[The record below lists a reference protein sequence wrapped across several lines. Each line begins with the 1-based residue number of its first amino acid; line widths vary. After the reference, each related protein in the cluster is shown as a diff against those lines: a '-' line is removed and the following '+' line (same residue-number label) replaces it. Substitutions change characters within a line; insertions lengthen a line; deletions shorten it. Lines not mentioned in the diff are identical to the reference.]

1 MQEKI
6 LILDFG
12 SQYTELIAKR
22 IRKLRVYSE
31 VKPFDYS
38 FELIKK
44 DYEAGVLKG
53 IILSGGPNSIYD
65 SEALLCDLAILDL
78 PVPILG
84 ICYGMQLLADH
95 FGAKVLRSD
104 TREYGK
110 AELFINAGFQGDKNS
125 LFYDINRET
134 KNAEIGVSQHYEGTV
149 AENAEIGVPQ
159 HYESIVAERAS
170 SRLRRTNDRSVL
182 RVHEDHEDD
191 ENAEIGVPQQCHE
204 TAIFVWMSHC
214 DYVSELEPVS
224 ILNNFKI
231 SARTANTAIAAFED
245 TARKLYGVQFHP
257 EVTHSEYGAEILS
270 NFILNICKCSQ
281 DWDMQSF
288 INDQIDSIRN
298 TVGEQKVLL
307 ALSGGVDSSTLAFL
321 LKEAVG
327 DQLICMFIDHGFMRK
342 NEPEELM
349 QSFNQ
354 DFGIQILYINAKE
367 KFMNALAGVSDPEQK
382 RKIIGREFIYT
393 FQEEVAKLKAPAFAL
408 SAVSISSD
416 SENAELVMHKQCR
429 EMEIKF
435 LAQGTLYSDLIE
447 SSGVRIDSKT
457 GKRVAASIKSHHN
470 VGGLPDDLKF
480 TLIEPLKTLFKD
492 EVRELAKALGVPEYI
507 VRRHPFPG
515 PGLAI
520 RVLGELTEDK
530 LKMVA
535 DSDFIVR
542 EELIKA
548 NAYDSV
554 WQIFT
559 AVLPVKSVGVMGDKR
574 TYAHPIVLRAVT
586 SEDAMTADWARMPYE
601 LLAKI
606 SNRIINEVDGVN
618 RVVYD
623 ITSKPP
629 ATIEWE

>member
-44 DYEAGVLKG
+44 DYEAGILKG

-125 LFYDINRET
+125 LFYGINRET
-134 KNAEIGVSQHYEGTV
+134 
-149 AENAEIGVPQ
+149 ENAETRI
-159 HYESIVAERAS
+159 S
-170 SRLRRTNDRSVL
+170 
-182 RVHEDHEDD
+182 
-191 ENAEIGVPQQCHE
+191 QQCE
-204 TAIFVWMSHC
+204 AAISVWMSHC
-214 DYVSELEPVS
+214 DYVSELEPVN
-224 ILNNFKI
+224 ILNNEAFSDNLSTKKVNFKI
-231 SARTANTAIAAFED
+231 SAKTVNTAIAAFED
-245 TARKLYGVQFHP
+245 TTRKLYGVQFHP
-257 EVTHSEYGAEILS
+257 EVTHSEFGTEIIS

-288 INDQIDSIRN
+288 INDQIESIKN
-298 TVGEQKVLL
+298 TVGKKKVLL

-321 LKEAVG
+321 LKEAIG

-349 QSFNQ
+349 QSFQQ

-367 KFMNALAGVSDPEQK
+367 KFMTALAGVSDPEQK

-393 FQEEVAKLKAPAFAL
+393 FQEEVATLESP
-408 SAVSISSD
+408 
-416 SENAELVMHKQCR
+416 
-429 EMEIKF
+429 EIDF

-447 SSGVRIDSKT
+447 SSGIRIDSKT

-492 EVRELAKALGVPEYI
+492 EVRELAKSLGVPEYI

>member
-134 KNAEIGVSQHYEGTV
+134 KNAEIGV
-149 AENAEIGVPQ
+149 
-159 HYESIVAERAS
+159 
-170 SRLRRTNDRSVL
+170 
-182 RVHEDHEDD
+182 
-191 ENAEIGVPQQCHE
+191 PQQCHE
-204 TAIFVWMSHC
+204 TAISVWMSHC

-367 KFMNALAGVSDPEQK
+367 KFMNALAGVADPEQK

-408 SAVSISSD
+408 SAASISSD
-416 SENAELVMHKQCR
+416 SENAELVMHKQCS

-530 LKMVA
+530 LRMVA

>member
-1 MQEKI
+1 MQQKI

-65 SEALLCDLAILDL
+65 AEALLCDLAILDL

-125 LFYDINRET
+125 LFYGINRET
-134 KNAEIGVSQHYEGTV
+134 ENDN
-149 AENAEIGVPQ
+149 ENAEVGVPQ
-159 HYESIVAERAS
+159 PCDEVAIS
-170 SRLRRTNDRSVL
+170 
-182 RVHEDHEDD
+182 
-191 ENAEIGVPQQCHE
+191 
-204 TAIFVWMSHC
+204 VWMSHC
-214 DYVSELEPVS
+214 DYVSEQCH
-224 ILNNFKI
+224 FKI

-257 EVTHSEYGAEILS
+257 EVTHSEFGTEILS

-288 INDQIDSIRN
+288 INDQIESIKN
-298 TVGEQKVLL
+298 TVEKKKVLL

-321 LKEAVG
+321 LKEAIG

-349 QSFNQ
+349 QSFQQ

-367 KFMNALAGVSDPEQK
+367 KFMTALAGVSDPEQK

-393 FQEEVAKLKAPAFAL
+393 FQEEVAKLQSP
-408 SAVSISSD
+408 
-416 SENAELVMHKQCR
+416 
-429 EMEIKF
+429 EIDF

-492 EVRELAKALGVPEYI
+492 EVRELAKALEVPEYI
-507 VRRHPFPG
+507 IRRHPFPG

-520 RVLGELTEDK
+520 RVLGELTKDK

>member
-44 DYEAGVLKG
+44 DYEAGILKG

-65 SEALLCDLAILDL
+65 AEALLCDLAILDL
-78 PVPILG
+78 PLPILG

-110 AELFINAGFQGDKNS
+110 AELFINTGFQDDKSS
-125 LFYDINRET
+125 LFYGINRET
-134 KNAEIGVSQHYEGTV
+134 ENARIGVSQQCEV
-149 AENAEIGVPQ
+149 AI
-159 HYESIVAERAS
+159 S
-170 SRLRRTNDRSVL
+170 
-182 RVHEDHEDD
+182 
-191 ENAEIGVPQQCHE
+191 
-204 TAIFVWMSHC
+204 VWMSHC
-214 DYVSELEPVS
+214 DYVSGIEPVNKES
-224 ILNNFKI
+224 FSDNLSEKKVNFKI

-288 INDQIDSIRN
+288 INDQIESIRN
-298 TVGEQKVLL
+298 TVAEQKVLL

-321 LKEAVG
+321 LKEAIG

-349 QSFNQ
+349 ESFQQ

-367 KFMNALAGVSDPEQK
+367 KFMTALAGVSDPEQK

-393 FQEEVAKLKAPAFAL
+393 FQEEVAKL
-408 SAVSISSD
+408 
-416 SENAELVMHKQCR
+416 QCP
-429 EMEIKF
+429 EIDF

-507 VRRHPFPG
+507 VHRHPFPG

-520 RVLGELTEDK
+520 RVLGELTKDK

>member
-6 LILDFG
+6 LILDFV

-134 KNAEIGVSQHYEGTV
+134 
-149 AENAEIGVPQ
+149 ENAEIGVPQ
-159 HYESIVAERAS
+159 HYESIVA
-170 SRLRRTNDRSVL
+170 
-182 RVHEDHEDD
+182 

-408 SAVSISSD
+408 SAASISSD
-416 SENAELVMHKQCR
+416 SENAELVMHKQCS

-530 LKMVA
+530 LRMVA

>member
-22 IRKLRVYSE
+22 VRKLRVYSE

-38 FELIKK
+38 FEFIKK
-44 DYEAGVLKG
+44 DYEAGILKG

-110 AELFINAGFQGDKNS
+110 AELFINTGFQGDKNS
-125 LFYDINRET
+125 LFYGI
-134 KNAEIGVSQHYEGTV
+134 K
-149 AENAEIGVPQ
+149 
-159 HYESIVAERAS
+159 
-170 SRLRRTNDRSVL
+170 
-182 RVHEDHEDD
+182 HEDD
-191 ENAEIGVPQQCHE
+191 ENAEIGVPQQCYE
-204 TAIFVWMSHC
+204 VAISVWMSHC
-214 DYVSELEPVS
+214 DYVSEQCH
-224 ILNNFKI
+224 FKI

-257 EVTHSEYGAEILS
+257 EVTHSEFGTEIIS

-288 INDQIDSIRN
+288 INDQIESIRN
-298 TVGEQKVLL
+298 TVGKKKVLL

-321 LKEAVG
+321 LKKAIG

-349 QSFNQ
+349 QSFQQ
-354 DFGIQILYINAKE
+354 DFGIQIMYINAKD
-367 KFMNALAGVSDPEQK
+367 KFMTALAGVSDPEQK

-393 FQEEVAKLKAPAFAL
+393 FQEEVAKLKAPTLAL
-408 SAVSISSD
+408 SAVSINSD
-416 SENAELVMHKQCR
+416 SENAELITHKQCS
-429 EMEIKF
+429 EMEISF

-480 TLIEPLKTLFKD
+480 TLIEPLRTLFKD
-492 EVRELAKALGVPEYI
+492 EVRELAKILEVPEYI
-507 VRRHPFPG
+507 VCRHPFPG

>member
-134 KNAEIGVSQHYEGTV
+134 ENAEIGVSQHYEGTV

-159 HYESIVAERAS
+159 
-170 SRLRRTNDRSVL
+170 LC
-182 RVHEDHEDD
+182 D
-191 ENAEIGVPQQCHE
+191 EA
-204 TAIFVWMSHC
+204 AISVWMSHC

-408 SAVSISSD
+408 SAASISSD

>member
-22 IRKLRVYSE
+22 IRQLRVYSE

-44 DYEAGVLKG
+44 DYEAGILKG

-110 AELFINAGFQGDKNS
+110 AELFINTGFQGDKNS
-125 LFYDINRET
+125 LFYGI
-134 KNAEIGVSQHYEGTV
+134 KY
-149 AENAEIGVPQ
+149 
-159 HYESIVAERAS
+159 
-170 SRLRRTNDRSVL
+170 
-182 RVHEDHEDD
+182 EDD
-191 ENAEIGVPQQCHE
+191 ENVEIGVREQCDE
-204 TAIFVWMSHC
+204 AAISVWMSHC
-214 DYVSELEPVS
+214 DYVSEHEPVS
-224 ILNNFKI
+224 ILNDFKI

-257 EVTHSEYGAEILS
+257 EVTHTQFGTEILS

-349 QSFNQ
+349 QSFKQ

-393 FQEEVAKLKAPAFAL
+393 FQEEVTKLKAPTLAL
-408 SAVSISSD
+408 SVASISSD
-416 SENAELVMHKQCR
+416 SEKAELVMHKQCS

-606 SNRIINEVDGVN
+606 SNRIINEVDGAN

>member
-134 KNAEIGVSQHYEGTV
+134 ENAEIGVSQHYEGTV

-159 HYESIVAERAS
+159 
-170 SRLRRTNDRSVL
+170 LC
-182 RVHEDHEDD
+182 D
-191 ENAEIGVPQQCHE
+191 EA
-204 TAIFVWMSHC
+204 AISVWMSHC

-257 EVTHSEYGAEILS
+257 EVTHSQFGAEILS

-367 KFMNALAGVSDPEQK
+367 KFMNALAGVADPEQK

-408 SAVSISSD
+408 SAASISSD

-530 LKMVA
+530 LRMVA

>member
-22 IRKLRVYSE
+22 IRQLRVYSE

-38 FELIKK
+38 FEFIKK
-44 DYEAGVLKG
+44 DYEAGILKG

-65 SEALLCDLAILDL
+65 SEALLCDLVILDL

-110 AELFINAGFQGDKNS
+110 AELFINTGFQGDKNS
-125 LFYDINRET
+125 LFYGI
-134 KNAEIGVSQHYEGTV
+134 KY
-149 AENAEIGVPQ
+149 
-159 HYESIVAERAS
+159 
-170 SRLRRTNDRSVL
+170 
-182 RVHEDHEDD
+182 EDD
-191 ENAEIGVPQQCHE
+191 ENVEIGVHEQCDE
-204 TAIFVWMSHC
+204 VAISVWMSHC
-214 DYVSELEPVS
+214 DYVSEQCH
-224 ILNNFKI
+224 FKI

-257 EVTHSEYGAEILS
+257 EVTHSEFGTEIIS

-288 INDQIDSIRN
+288 INDQIESIRN

-349 QSFNQ
+349 QSFKQ

-393 FQEEVAKLKAPAFAL
+393 FQEEVTKLKAPTLAL
-408 SAVSISSD
+408 SAASISSD
-416 SENAELVMHKQCR
+416 SEKAELVMHKQCS

-548 NAYDSV
+548 NAYDFV

>member
-44 DYEAGVLKG
+44 DYEAGILKG

-95 FGAKVLRSD
+95 FGAKVLRSH

-110 AELFINAGFQGDKNS
+110 AELFINAGFQSDKNS
-125 LFYDINRET
+125 LFYGI
-134 KNAEIGVSQHYEGTV
+134 K
-149 AENAEIGVPQ
+149 
-159 HYESIVAERAS
+159 
-170 SRLRRTNDRSVL
+170 
-182 RVHEDHEDD
+182 HEDD
-191 ENAEIGVPQQCHE
+191 ENAGIGVREQCDE
-204 TAIFVWMSHC
+204 TAISVWMSHC
-214 DYVSELEPVS
+214 DYVSELESVS
-224 ILNNFKI
+224 VLNDFKI

-257 EVTHSEYGAEILS
+257 EVTHSEFGTEMIS

-288 INDQIDSIRN
+288 INDQIESIRN

-321 LKEAVG
+321 LKEAIG

-349 QSFNQ
+349 QSFQQ

-393 FQEEVAKLKAPAFAL
+393 FQEEVAKL
-408 SAVSISSD
+408 
-416 SENAELVMHKQCR
+416 QCP
-429 EMEIKF
+429 EIDF

>member
-44 DYEAGVLKG
+44 DYEAGILKG

-65 SEALLCDLAILDL
+65 AEALLCDLAILDL

-95 FGAKVLRSD
+95 FGSKVLRSD

-110 AELFINAGFQGDKNS
+110 AELFINTGFQSDKNS
-125 LFYDINRET
+125 LFYGINCET
-134 KNAEIGVSQHYEGTV
+134 ESAEIGVSQQCEV
-149 AENAEIGVPQ
+149 AI
-159 HYESIVAERAS
+159 S
-170 SRLRRTNDRSVL
+170 
-182 RVHEDHEDD
+182 
-191 ENAEIGVPQQCHE
+191 
-204 TAIFVWMSHC
+204 VWMSHC
-214 DYVSELEPVS
+214 DYVSELESVS
-224 ILNNFKI
+224 ILNDFKI

-257 EVTHSEYGAEILS
+257 EVTHSEFGAEIIS

-349 QSFNQ
+349 QSFKQ

-393 FQEEVAKLKAPAFAL
+393 FQEEVTKLKAPTFAL
-408 SAVSISSD
+408 SAASISSD
-416 SENAELVMHKQCR
+416 SEKAELVMHKQCS
-429 EMEIKF
+429 EMEISF

>member
-44 DYEAGVLKG
+44 DYEAGILKG

-110 AELFINAGFQGDKNS
+110 AELFINTGFQDDKSS
-125 LFYDINRET
+125 LFYGINR
-134 KNAEIGVSQHYEGTV
+134 
-149 AENAEIGVPQ
+149 
-159 HYESIVAERAS
+159 
-170 SRLRRTNDRSVL
+170 
-182 RVHEDHEDD
+182 EDD
-191 ENAEIGVPQQCHE
+191 ENAEIGVREQCHE
-204 TAIFVWMSHC
+204 AAIFVWMSHC
-214 DYVSELEPVS
+214 DYVSELESVS
-224 ILNNFKI
+224 VLNDFKI

-257 EVTHSEYGAEILS
+257 EVTHSEFGTEMIS

-288 INDQIDSIRN
+288 INDQIENIRN

-321 LKEAVG
+321 LKEAIG

-349 QSFNQ
+349 ESFQQ

-367 KFMNALAGVSDPEQK
+367 KFMTALAGVSDPEQK

-393 FQEEVAKLKAPAFAL
+393 FQEEVAKL
-408 SAVSISSD
+408 
-416 SENAELVMHKQCR
+416 QCP
-429 EMEIKF
+429 EIDF

>member
-22 IRKLRVYSE
+22 IRQLRVYSE

-44 DYEAGVLKG
+44 DYEAGILKG

-110 AELFINAGFQGDKNS
+110 AELFINTGFQGDKNS
-125 LFYDINRET
+125 LFYGI
-134 KNAEIGVSQHYEGTV
+134 KY
-149 AENAEIGVPQ
+149 
-159 HYESIVAERAS
+159 
-170 SRLRRTNDRSVL
+170 
-182 RVHEDHEDD
+182 EDD
-191 ENAEIGVPQQCHE
+191 ENVEIGVREQCDE
-204 TAIFVWMSHC
+204 AAISVWMSHC

-224 ILNNFKI
+224 ILNDFKI

-257 EVTHSEYGAEILS
+257 EVTHTQFGTEILS

-349 QSFNQ
+349 QSFKQ

-393 FQEEVAKLKAPAFAL
+393 FQEEVTKLKAPTLAL
-408 SAVSISSD
+408 SAASISSD
-416 SENAELVMHKQCR
+416 SEKAELVMHKQCS

>member
-134 KNAEIGVSQHYEGTV
+134 KNAEIGVPQHYEGTV

-159 HYESIVAERAS
+159 
-170 SRLRRTNDRSVL
+170 
-182 RVHEDHEDD
+182 
-191 ENAEIGVPQQCHE
+191 QCHE
-204 TAIFVWMSHC
+204 TAISVWMSHC

-408 SAVSISSD
+408 SAASISSD

-530 LKMVA
+530 LRMVA

>member
-44 DYEAGVLKG
+44 DYEAGILKG

-110 AELFINAGFQGDKNS
+110 AELFINTGFQDDKSS
-125 LFYDINRET
+125 LFYGINR
-134 KNAEIGVSQHYEGTV
+134 
-149 AENAEIGVPQ
+149 
-159 HYESIVAERAS
+159 
-170 SRLRRTNDRSVL
+170 
-182 RVHEDHEDD
+182 EDD
-191 ENAEIGVPQQCHE
+191 ENAGIGVREQCDE
-204 TAIFVWMSHC
+204 VVISVWMSHC
-214 DYVSELEPVS
+214 DYVSELEPVNKES
-224 ILNNFKI
+224 FSDNLSEKKVDFKI

-257 EVTHSEYGAEILS
+257 EVTHSEFGVEILS

-288 INDQIDSIRN
+288 INDQIENIRN

-321 LKEAVG
+321 LKEAIG

-349 QSFNQ
+349 ESFQQ

-367 KFMNALAGVSDPEQK
+367 KFMTALAGVSDPEQK

-393 FQEEVAKLKAPAFAL
+393 FQEEVAKL
-408 SAVSISSD
+408 
-416 SENAELVMHKQCR
+416 QCP
-429 EMEIKF
+429 EIDF

-548 NAYDSV
+548 DAYDSV

-606 SNRIINEVDGVN
+606 SNRIINEVNGVN

>member
-134 KNAEIGVSQHYEGTV
+134 KNAEIGV
-149 AENAEIGVPQ
+149 
-159 HYESIVAERAS
+159 
-170 SRLRRTNDRSVL
+170 
-182 RVHEDHEDD
+182 
-191 ENAEIGVPQQCHE
+191 PQQCHE
-204 TAIFVWMSHC
+204 TAISVWMSHC

-408 SAVSISSD
+408 SAASISSD
-416 SENAELVMHKQCR
+416 SENAELVMHKQCS

-530 LKMVA
+530 LRMVA

>member
-1 MQEKI
+1 MQQKI

-12 SQYTELIAKR
+12 SQYIELIAKR

-110 AELFINAGFQGDKNS
+110 AELFINAGFQGDNNS
-125 LFYDINRET
+125 LFYGINRET
-134 KNAEIGVSQHYEGTV
+134 
-149 AENAEIGVPQ
+149 ENAEV
-159 HYESIVAERAS
+159 
-170 SRLRRTNDRSVL
+170 
-182 RVHEDHEDD
+182 
-191 ENAEIGVPQQCHE
+191 GVPQQCE
-204 TAIFVWMSHC
+204 VAISVWMSHC
-214 DYVSELEPVS
+214 DYVSELEPVNKES
-224 ILNNFKI
+224 FSDNLSEKKVDFKV

-257 EVTHSEYGAEILS
+257 EVTHSEFGAEILS

-288 INDQIDSIRN
+288 INDQIESIRN

-349 QSFNQ
+349 QSFQQ

-367 KFMNALAGVSDPEQK
+367 KFMTALAGISDPEQK

-393 FQEEVAKLKAPAFAL
+393 FQEEVAKL
-408 SAVSISSD
+408 
-416 SENAELVMHKQCR
+416 QCP
-429 EMEIKF
+429 EIDF

-492 EVRELAKALGVPEYI
+492 EVRELAKALGVPGYI

>member
-22 IRKLRVYSE
+22 IRQLRVYSE

-44 DYEAGVLKG
+44 DYEAGILKG

-110 AELFINAGFQGDKNS
+110 AELFINTGFQGDKNS
-125 LFYDINRET
+125 LFYGI
-134 KNAEIGVSQHYEGTV
+134 K
-149 AENAEIGVPQ
+149 
-159 HYESIVAERAS
+159 
-170 SRLRRTNDRSVL
+170 
-182 RVHEDHEDD
+182 HEDD
-191 ENAEIGVPQQCHE
+191 ENVEIGVREQCDE
-204 TAIFVWMSHC
+204 AAISVWMSHC

-224 ILNNFKI
+224 ILNDFKI

-257 EVTHSEYGAEILS
+257 EVTHTQFGTEILS

-349 QSFNQ
+349 QSFKQ

-393 FQEEVAKLKAPAFAL
+393 FQEEVTKLKAPTFAL
-408 SAVSISSD
+408 SAASISSD
-416 SENAELVMHKQCR
+416 SEKAELVMHKQCS

>member
-159 HYESIVAERAS
+159 
-170 SRLRRTNDRSVL
+170 LCD
-182 RVHEDHEDD
+182 
-191 ENAEIGVPQQCHE
+191 E
-204 TAIFVWMSHC
+204 TAISVWMSHC

>member
-44 DYEAGVLKG
+44 DYEAGILKG

-110 AELFINAGFQGDKNS
+110 AELFINTGFQDDKSS
-125 LFYDINRET
+125 LFYGIKHEDD
-134 KNAEIGVSQHYEGTV
+134 
-149 AENAEIGVPQ
+149 ENAEIGVPQ
-159 HYESIVAERAS
+159 HYESTAAERAS

-191 ENAEIGVPQQCHE
+191 ENAEIGVPQQCDE

-214 DYVSELEPVS
+214 DYVSEQCH
-224 ILNNFKI
+224 FKI

-257 EVTHSEYGAEILS
+257 EVTHSEYGTEMIS

-288 INDQIDSIRN
+288 INDQIESIRN

-321 LKEAVG
+321 LKEAIG

-349 QSFNQ
+349 ESFQQ

-367 KFMNALAGVSDPEQK
+367 KFMTALAGVSDPEQK

-393 FQEEVAKLKAPAFAL
+393 FQEEVAKL
-408 SAVSISSD
+408 
-416 SENAELVMHKQCR
+416 QCP
-429 EMEIKF
+429 EIDF

-548 NAYDSV
+548 DAYDSV

-606 SNRIINEVDGVN
+606 SNRIINEVNGVN

>member
-44 DYEAGVLKG
+44 DYEAGILKG

-110 AELFINAGFQGDKNS
+110 AELFINTGFQDDKSS
-125 LFYDINRET
+125 LFYGINR
-134 KNAEIGVSQHYEGTV
+134 
-149 AENAEIGVPQ
+149 
-159 HYESIVAERAS
+159 
-170 SRLRRTNDRSVL
+170 
-182 RVHEDHEDD
+182 EDD
-191 ENAEIGVPQQCHE
+191 ENAGIGVREQCDE
-204 TAIFVWMSHC
+204 VVISVWMSHC
-214 DYVSELEPVS
+214 DYVSELEPVNKES
-224 ILNNFKI
+224 FSDNLSEKKVDFKI

-257 EVTHSEYGAEILS
+257 EVTHSEFGVEILS

-288 INDQIDSIRN
+288 INDQIENIRN

-321 LKEAVG
+321 LKEAIG
-327 DQLICMFIDHGFMRK
+327 DQLVCMFIDHGFMRK

-349 QSFNQ
+349 ESFQQ

-367 KFMNALAGVSDPEQK
+367 KFMTALAGVSDPEQK

-393 FQEEVAKLKAPAFAL
+393 FQEEVAKL
-408 SAVSISSD
+408 
-416 SENAELVMHKQCR
+416 QCP
-429 EMEIKF
+429 EIDF

-548 NAYDSV
+548 DAYDSV

-606 SNRIINEVDGVN
+606 SNRIINEVNGVN

>member
-1 MQEKI
+1 MI
-6 LILDFG
+6 
-12 SQYTELIAKR
+12 
-22 IRKLRVYSE
+22 
-31 VKPFDYS
+31 
-38 FELIKK
+38 
-44 DYEAGVLKG
+44 
-53 IILSGGPNSIYD
+53 
-65 SEALLCDLAILDL
+65 
-78 PVPILG
+78 
-84 ICYGMQLLADH
+84 
-95 FGAKVLRSD
+95 
-104 TREYGK
+104 
-110 AELFINAGFQGDKNS
+110 
-125 LFYDINRET
+125 
-134 KNAEIGVSQHYEGTV
+134 
-149 AENAEIGVPQ
+149 
-159 HYESIVAERAS
+159 
-170 SRLRRTNDRSVL
+170 
-182 RVHEDHEDD
+182 
-191 ENAEIGVPQQCHE
+191 
-204 TAIFVWMSHC
+204 
-214 DYVSELEPVS
+214 
-224 ILNNFKI
+224 
-231 SARTANTAIAAFED
+231 
-245 TARKLYGVQFHP
+245 
-257 EVTHSEYGAEILS
+257 S

-288 INDQIDSIRN
+288 INDQIESIRN

-321 LKEAVG
+321 LKEAIG
-327 DQLICMFIDHGFMRK
+327 DQLVCMFIDHGFMRK

-349 QSFNQ
+349 ESFQQ

-367 KFMNALAGVSDPEQK
+367 KFMTALAGVSDPEQK

-393 FQEEVAKLKAPAFAL
+393 FQEEVAKL
-408 SAVSISSD
+408 
-416 SENAELVMHKQCR
+416 QCP
-429 EMEIKF
+429 EIDF

-548 NAYDSV
+548 DAYDSV

-606 SNRIINEVDGVN
+606 SNRIINEVNGVN

>member
-22 IRKLRVYSE
+22 IRQLRVYSE

-44 DYEAGVLKG
+44 DYEAGILKG

-110 AELFINAGFQGDKNS
+110 AELFINTGFQGDKNS
-125 LFYDINRET
+125 LFYGI
-134 KNAEIGVSQHYEGTV
+134 K
-149 AENAEIGVPQ
+149 
-159 HYESIVAERAS
+159 
-170 SRLRRTNDRSVL
+170 
-182 RVHEDHEDD
+182 HEDD
-191 ENAEIGVPQQCHE
+191 ENVEIGVREQCDE
-204 TAIFVWMSHC
+204 AAISVWMSHC

-224 ILNNFKI
+224 ILNDFKI

-257 EVTHSEYGAEILS
+257 EVTHTQFGTEILS

-288 INDQIDSIRN
+288 INDQIESIRN

-321 LKEAVG
+321 LKEAIG

-349 QSFNQ
+349 QSFQQ

-393 FQEEVAKLKAPAFAL
+393 FQEEVTKLKAPTLAL
-408 SAVSISSD
+408 SAASISSD
-416 SENAELVMHKQCR
+416 SEKAELVMHKQCS

>member
-134 KNAEIGVSQHYEGTV
+134 ENAEIGVSQHYEGTV

-159 HYESIVAERAS
+159 
-170 SRLRRTNDRSVL
+170 LC
-182 RVHEDHEDD
+182 D
-191 ENAEIGVPQQCHE
+191 EA
-204 TAIFVWMSHC
+204 AISVWMSHC

-342 NEPEELM
+342 NEAEELM

-408 SAVSISSD
+408 SAASISSD
-416 SENAELVMHKQCR
+416 SENAELVMHKQCS

>member
-44 DYEAGVLKG
+44 DYEAGILKG

-65 SEALLCDLAILDL
+65 SEALFCDLAILDL

-95 FGAKVLRSD
+95 FGAKVLRSE

-110 AELFINAGFQGDKNS
+110 AELFINAGFQADKNS
-125 LFYDINRET
+125 LFYGINRET
-134 KNAEIGVSQHYEGTV
+134 
-149 AENAEIGVPQ
+149 
-159 HYESIVAERAS
+159 
-170 SRLRRTNDRSVL
+170 
-182 RVHEDHEDD
+182 
-191 ENAEIGVPQQCHE
+191 ENAEIGVPQQCDE
-204 TAIFVWMSHC
+204 TAISVWMSHC
-214 DYVSELEPVS
+214 DYVSELESVN
-224 ILNNFKI
+224 ILNDFKI

-257 EVTHSEYGAEILS
+257 EVTHSEFGTEILS

-288 INDQIDSIRN
+288 INDQIESIRN

-321 LKEAVG
+321 LKEAIG

-349 QSFNQ
+349 QSFQ
-354 DFGIQILYINAKE
+354 RDFGIQILYINAKE
-367 KFMNALAGVSDPEQK
+367 KFMTALAGVSDPEQK

-393 FQEEVAKLKAPAFAL
+393 FQEEVAKLQC
-408 SAVSISSD
+408 
-416 SENAELVMHKQCR
+416 SEIE
-429 EMEIKF
+429 F

>member
-22 IRKLRVYSE
+22 IRQLRVYSE

-44 DYEAGVLKG
+44 DYEAGILKG

-65 SEALLCDLAILDL
+65 AEALFCDLAILDL

-110 AELFINAGFQGDKNS
+110 AELFINTGFQGDKNS
-125 LFYDINRET
+125 LFYGI
-134 KNAEIGVSQHYEGTV
+134 K
-149 AENAEIGVPQ
+149 
-159 HYESIVAERAS
+159 
-170 SRLRRTNDRSVL
+170 
-182 RVHEDHEDD
+182 HEDD
-191 ENAEIGVPQQCHE
+191 ENVEIGVREQCDE
-204 TAIFVWMSHC
+204 AAISVWMSHC

-224 ILNNFKI
+224 ILNDFKI

-257 EVTHSEYGAEILS
+257 EVTHTQFGTEILS

-393 FQEEVAKLKAPAFAL
+393 FQEEVTKLKAPTLAL
-408 SAVSISSD
+408 SAASISSD
-416 SENAELVMHKQCR
+416 SEKAELVMHKQCR

>member
-44 DYEAGVLKG
+44 DYEAGILKG

-65 SEALLCDLAILDL
+65 AEALFCDLAILDL

-110 AELFINAGFQGDKNS
+110 AELFINTGFQGDKNS
-125 LFYDINRET
+125 LFYGI
-134 KNAEIGVSQHYEGTV
+134 K
-149 AENAEIGVPQ
+149 
-159 HYESIVAERAS
+159 
-170 SRLRRTNDRSVL
+170 
-182 RVHEDHEDD
+182 HEDD
-191 ENAEIGVPQQCHE
+191 ENVEIGVREQCDE
-204 TAIFVWMSHC
+204 AAISVWMSHC

-224 ILNNFKI
+224 ILNDFKI

-257 EVTHSEYGAEILS
+257 EVTHTQFGTEILS

-349 QSFNQ
+349 QSFKQ

-393 FQEEVAKLKAPAFAL
+393 FQEEVTKLKAPTLAL
-408 SAVSISSD
+408 SAASISSD
-416 SENAELVMHKQCR
+416 SEKAELVMHKQCS

-447 SSGVRIDSKT
+447 SSGVHIDSKT

>member
-134 KNAEIGVSQHYEGTV
+134 ENAEIGVPQHYEGTV

-159 HYESIVAERAS
+159 
-170 SRLRRTNDRSVL
+170 
-182 RVHEDHEDD
+182 
-191 ENAEIGVPQQCHE
+191 QCHE
-204 TAIFVWMSHC
+204 TAISVWMSNC

-367 KFMNALAGVSDPEQK
+367 KFMNALAGVADPEQK

-408 SAVSISSD
+408 SAASISSD

-530 LKMVA
+530 LRMVA

>member
-44 DYEAGVLKG
+44 DYEAGILKG

-110 AELFINAGFQGDKNS
+110 AELFINTGFQDDKSS
-125 LFYDINRET
+125 LFYGINR
-134 KNAEIGVSQHYEGTV
+134 
-149 AENAEIGVPQ
+149 
-159 HYESIVAERAS
+159 
-170 SRLRRTNDRSVL
+170 
-182 RVHEDHEDD
+182 EDD
-191 ENAEIGVPQQCHE
+191 ENAGIGVREQCDE
-204 TAIFVWMSHC
+204 VVISVWMSHC
-214 DYVSELEPVS
+214 DYVSELEPVNKES
-224 ILNNFKI
+224 FSDNLSEKKVDFKI

-257 EVTHSEYGAEILS
+257 EVTHSEFGVEILS

-288 INDQIDSIRN
+288 INDQIENIRN

-321 LKEAVG
+321 LKEAIG
-327 DQLICMFIDHGFMRK
+327 DQLVCMFIDHGFMRK

-349 QSFNQ
+349 QSFQQ

-367 KFMNALAGVSDPEQK
+367 KFMTALAGVSDPEQK

-393 FQEEVAKLKAPAFAL
+393 FQEEVAKL
-408 SAVSISSD
+408 
-416 SENAELVMHKQCR
+416 QCP
-429 EMEIKF
+429 EIDF

-548 NAYDSV
+548 DAYDSV

-606 SNRIINEVDGVN
+606 SNRIINEVNGVN

>member
-125 LFYDINRET
+125 LFYGINRET
-134 KNAEIGVSQHYEGTV
+134 ENEN
-149 AENAEIGVPQ
+149 ENAEVGVPQ
-159 HYESIVAERAS
+159 PCDEVAIS
-170 SRLRRTNDRSVL
+170 
-182 RVHEDHEDD
+182 
-191 ENAEIGVPQQCHE
+191 
-204 TAIFVWMSHC
+204 VWMSHC
-214 DYVSELEPVS
+214 DYVSEQCH
-224 ILNNFKI
+224 FKI

-257 EVTHSEYGAEILS
+257 EVTHSEYGAEMIS

-288 INDQIDSIRN
+288 INDQIESIRN

-321 LKEAVG
+321 LKEAIG

-349 QSFNQ
+349 QSFQQ

-367 KFMNALAGVSDPEQK
+367 KFMTALAGVSDPEQK

-393 FQEEVAKLKAPAFAL
+393 FQEEVAKLQSP
-408 SAVSISSD
+408 
-416 SENAELVMHKQCR
+416 
-429 EMEIKF
+429 EIDF

-520 RVLGELTEDK
+520 RVLGELTKDK

>member
-1 MQEKI
+1 MQQKI

-65 SEALLCDLAILDL
+65 AEALLCDLAILDL

-125 LFYDINRET
+125 LFYGVNRET
-134 KNAEIGVSQHYEGTV
+134 
-149 AENAEIGVPQ
+149 ENAEVGVPQ
-159 HYESIVAERAS
+159 HYEGTVAERAS

-191 ENAEIGVPQQCHE
+191 ENAEVGVPQPCDE
-204 TAIFVWMSHC
+204 AVISVWMSHC
-214 DYVSELEPVS
+214 DYVSELEPVHNES
-224 ILNNFKI
+224 FSDNLSKKKVNFKI
-231 SARTANTAIAAFED
+231 SARTVNTAIAALED

-257 EVTHSEYGAEILS
+257 EVTHSEYGAEMIS

-288 INDQIDSIRN
+288 INDQIESIRN

-321 LKEAVG
+321 LKEAIG

-349 QSFNQ
+349 QSFQQ

-393 FQEEVAKLKAPAFAL
+393 FEEEVAKL
-408 SAVSISSD
+408 
-416 SENAELVMHKQCR
+416 QCP
-429 EMEIKF
+429 EIDF

-492 EVRELAKALGVPEYI
+492 EVRELAKALQVPEYI
-507 VRRHPFPG
+507 VGRHPFPG

>member
-1 MQEKI
+1 MQQKI

-65 SEALLCDLAILDL
+65 AEALLCDLAILDL

-125 LFYDINRET
+125 LFYGVNRET
-134 KNAEIGVSQHYEGTV
+134 ENAEVGVPQHYEGTV
-149 AENAEIGVPQ
+149 AEIGVPQ
-159 HYESIVAERAS
+159 PCDEVAIS
-170 SRLRRTNDRSVL
+170 
-182 RVHEDHEDD
+182 
-191 ENAEIGVPQQCHE
+191 
-204 TAIFVWMSHC
+204 VWMSHC
-214 DYVSELEPVS
+214 DYVSEQCH
-224 ILNNFKI
+224 FKI
-231 SARTANTAIAAFED
+231 SARTVNTAIAALED

-257 EVTHSEYGAEILS
+257 EVTHSEFGAEILS

-288 INDQIDSIRN
+288 INDQIESIRN
-298 TVGEQKVLL
+298 TVAEQKVLL

-321 LKEAVG
+321 LKEAIG

-349 QSFNQ
+349 QSFQQ

-393 FQEEVAKLKAPAFAL
+393 FQEEVAKL
-408 SAVSISSD
+408 
-416 SENAELVMHKQCR
+416 QCP
-429 EMEIKF
+429 EIDF

-492 EVRELAKALGVPEYI
+492 EVRELAKALQVPEYI
-507 VRRHPFPG
+507 VGRHPFPG

>member
-44 DYEAGVLKG
+44 DYEAGILKG

-95 FGAKVLRSD
+95 FGAKVLRSH

-110 AELFINAGFQGDKNS
+110 AELFINAGFQSDKNS
-125 LFYDINRET
+125 LFYGI
-134 KNAEIGVSQHYEGTV
+134 K
-149 AENAEIGVPQ
+149 
-159 HYESIVAERAS
+159 
-170 SRLRRTNDRSVL
+170 
-182 RVHEDHEDD
+182 HEDD
-191 ENAEIGVPQQCHE
+191 ENAGIGVREQCDE
-204 TAIFVWMSHC
+204 TAISVWMSHC
-214 DYVSELEPVS
+214 DYVSELESVS
-224 ILNNFKI
+224 VLNDFKI

-257 EVTHSEYGAEILS
+257 EVTHSEFGTEMIS

-288 INDQIDSIRN
+288 INDQIENIRN

-321 LKEAVG
+321 LKEAIG
-327 DQLICMFIDHGFMRK
+327 DQLVCMFIDHGFMRK

-349 QSFNQ
+349 ESFQQ

-367 KFMNALAGVSDPEQK
+367 KFMTALAGVSDPEQK

-393 FQEEVAKLKAPAFAL
+393 FQEEVAKL
-408 SAVSISSD
+408 
-416 SENAELVMHKQCR
+416 QCP
-429 EMEIKF
+429 EIDF

>member
-1 MQEKI
+1 LELLKNLAELKLNLKMQEKI

-22 IRKLRVYSE
+22 IRRLRVYSE
-31 VKPFDYS
+31 VKPFDYP
-38 FELIKK
+38 FELIQK
-44 DYEAGVLKG
+44 DYEAGILKG
-53 IILSGGPNSIYD
+53 IVLSGGPNSIYD

-110 AELFINAGFQGDKNS
+110 AELFINTDLQSDKNS
-125 LFYDINRET
+125 LFYGINLDVENVENGVRE
-134 KNAEIGVSQHYEGTV
+134 
-149 AENAEIGVPQ
+149 
-159 HYESIVAERAS
+159 
-170 SRLRRTNDRSVL
+170 
-182 RVHEDHEDD
+182 
-191 ENAEIGVPQQCHE
+191 QCHE
-204 TAIFVWMSHC
+204 TAISVWMSHC
-214 DYVSELEPVS
+214 DYVSVFEPVS
-224 ILNNFKI
+224 ILNDDRRQVHEDHEDDESAKIGVPQQCHFKI
-231 SARTANTAIAAFED
+231 SARTTNTAIAAFED
-245 TARKLYGVQFHP
+245 TTRKLFGVQFHP
-257 EVTHSEYGAEILS
+257 EVTHSEFGTEIIS
-270 NFILNICKCSQ
+270 NFILNICKSSQ
-281 DWDMQSF
+281 DWDMKSF
-288 INDQIDSIRN
+288 IHDQIENIKN
-298 TVGEQKVLL
+298 TVGKKKVLL

-321 LKEAVG
+321 LKKAIG

-349 QSFNQ
+349 ESFQQ
-354 DFGIQILYINAKE
+354 DFGIHILYINAKE

-393 FQEEVAKLKAPAFAL
+393 FQEEVLQL
-408 SAVSISSD
+408 QSLTAV
-416 SENAELVMHKQCR
+416 ENGLEQQLL
-429 EMEIKF
+429 EINF

-492 EVRELAKALGVPEYI
+492 EVRELAKALNVPEYI